1 MPNSYIRR
9 SSIKVKKSIYF
20 TIAILFFFLTVI
32 ISISAGA
39 VKIPLQEII
48 NVFTGNGDETSRT
61 IIFNLRLPRIIG
73 AAVVGMGLSV
83 VGAFFQGLLRN
94 PMADP
99 YVLGI
104 SSGAAFGATIAI
116 ILGLGLFGLS
126 FLAFISSLAV
136 VIFVYTISKTGSK
149 VSMTTMLLAGIAI
162 SAFIS
167 AIISLLML
175 LNHDEFTRIV
185 FWTMGGFSL
194 TNWNSI
200 AFSAPIII
208 IGSFVMY
215 VFSRDLNA
223 ILTGEEVAEHLGV
236 NTEFIKKIILVLGS
250 LVTAT
255 AVSVGGIIGFVGL
268 IVPHVSR
275 LIVGPDNRILVPFSA
290 LSGAIFLTLADTL
303 ARFILRPT
311 EVPIGIITATF
322 GGPFFLYL
330 LIKNKQKN

>member
-1 MPNSYIRR
+1 M
-9 SSIKVKKSIYF
+9 
-20 TIAILFFFLTVI
+20 IL
-32 ISISAGA
+32 SISAGA
-39 VKIPLQEII
+39 VKIPLREILNI
-48 NVFTGNGDETSRT
+48 FFGGGSETSRT
-61 IIFNLRLPRIIG
+61 IILNLRLPRVIES
-73 AAVVGMGLSV
+73 AVVGMGLSV

-116 ILGLGLFGLS
+116 ILGLGIFGLS
-126 FLAFISSLAV
+126 FMAFVTSLMTV
-136 VIFVYTISKTGSK
+136 FFVYTISKTGTR

-162 SAFIS
+162 SAFMS
-167 AIISLLML
+167 AIISLMML
-175 LNHDEFTRIV
+175 LNHDEFSRIV

-194 TNWNSI
+194 INWNSVV
-200 AFSAPIII
+200 FSTPIII
-208 IGSFVMY
+208 IGSFMMY
-215 VFSRDLNA
+215 VFSRDVNA

-236 NTEFIKKIILVLGS
+236 NTELVKKIILITGS

-268 IVPHVSR
+268 IVPHISR

-290 LSGAIFLTLADTL
+290 ISGAIFLTFADLL
-303 ARFILRPT
+303 ARIILKPM
-311 EVPIGIITATF
+311 EIPIGIITAAL

-330 LIKNKQKN
+330 LIKSKQKSEGM

>member
-1 MPNSYIRR
+1 MKFKRG
-9 SSIKVKKSIYF
+9 IYF
-20 TIAILFFFLTVI
+20 DTAFLLLIFTMIL
-32 ISISAGA
+32 SISAGA
-39 VKIPLQEII
+39 VKIPLQEIL
-48 NVFTGNGDETSRT
+48 NVFLGGGSETSRT
-61 IIFNLRLPRIIG
+61 IILNLRLPRVVES
-73 AAVVGMGLSV
+73 AVVGMGLSV

-116 ILGLGLFGLS
+116 ILGLGIFGLS
-126 FLAFISSLAV
+126 FMAFITSLMTV
-136 VIFVYTISKTGSK
+136 FFVYTISKTGTR

-162 SAFIS
+162 SAFMS
-167 AIISLLML
+167 AIISLMML
-175 LNHDEFTRIV
+175 LNHDEFSRIV

-194 TNWNSI
+194 INWNGVV
-200 AFSAPIII
+200 FSTPVIL

-215 VFSRDLNA
+215 VFSRDVNA

-236 NTEFIKKIILVLGS
+236 NTELVKKVILVTGS

-268 IVPHVSR
+268 VVPHISR

-290 LSGAIFLTLADTL
+290 ISGAIFLTFADLL
-303 ARFILRPT
+303 ARVILKPM
-311 EVPIGIITATF
+311 EIPIGIITAAF

-330 LIKNKQKN
+330 LIKSKQKGEGM

>member
-1 MPNSYIRR
+1 MKFKRG
-9 SSIKVKKSIYF
+9 IYF
-20 TIAILFFFLTVI
+20 GTAFSLLVFTMIL
-32 ISISAGA
+32 SISAGA
-39 VKIPLQEII
+39 VKIPLREILNI
-48 NVFTGNGDETSRT
+48 FFGGGSETSRT
-61 IIFNLRLPRIIG
+61 IILNLRLTRVIES
-73 AAVVGMGLSV
+73 AVVGMGLSV

-116 ILGLGLFGLS
+116 ILGFGIFGLS
-126 FLAFISSLAV
+126 FMAFVTSLMTV
-136 VIFVYTISKTGSK
+136 FFVYTISRTSTR

-162 SAFIS
+162 SAFMS
-167 AIISLLML
+167 AIISLMML
-175 LNHDEFTRIV
+175 LNHDEFSRIV

-194 TNWNSI
+194 ITWNSVV
-200 AFSAPIII
+200 FSTPIIV

-215 VFSRDLNA
+215 VFSRDVNA

-236 NTEFIKKIILVLGS
+236 NTELVKKIILVTGS

-268 IVPHVSR
+268 IVPHISR
-275 LIVGPDNRILVPFSA
+275 LIVGPDNRVLVPFSA
-290 LSGAIFLTLADTL
+290 ISGAIFLTFADLL
-303 ARFILRPT
+303 ARIILKPM
-311 EVPIGIITATF
+311 EIPIGIITAAF

-330 LIKNKQKN
+330 LIKSKQKSEGM

>member
-1 MPNSYIRR
+1 MG
-9 SSIKVKKSIYF
+9 VKKGIYF
-20 TIAILFFFLTVI
+20 GTAFLLCVFTMIL
-32 ISISAGA
+32 SISAGA
-39 VKIPLQEII
+39 VKIPLREILNI
-48 NVFTGNGDETSRT
+48 FLGGGSETSRT
-61 IIFNLRLPRIIG
+61 IILNLRLPRVIES
-73 AAVVGMGLSV
+73 AVVGMGLSV

-116 ILGLGLFGLS
+116 ILGLGIFGLS
-126 FLAFISSLAV
+126 FMAFITSLMTV
-136 VIFVYTISKTGSK
+136 FFVYTISKTGTR

-162 SAFIS
+162 SAFMS
-167 AIISLLML
+167 AIISLMML
-175 LNHDEFTRIV
+175 LNHDEFSRIV

-194 TNWNSI
+194 INWNSVV
-200 AFSAPIII
+200 FSTPIII

-215 VFSRDLNA
+215 VFSRDVNA

-236 NTEFIKKIILVLGS
+236 NTELVKKIILVTGS

-268 IVPHVSR
+268 IVPHISR
-275 LIVGPDNRILVPFSA
+275 LIVGPDNRVLVPFSA
-290 LSGAIFLTLADTL
+290 ISGAIFLTFADLL
-303 ARFILRPT
+303 ARVILKPM
-311 EVPIGIITATF
+311 EIPIGIITAAF

-330 LIKNKQKN
+330 LIKSKQKSEGM

>member
-1 MPNSYIRR
+1 VG
-9 SSIKVKKSIYF
+9 VKKGIYF
-20 TIAILFFFLTVI
+20 GTAFSLLVFTMIL
-32 ISISAGA
+32 SISAGA
-39 VKIPLQEII
+39 VKIPLQEIL
-48 NVFTGNGDETSRT
+48 NVFLGGGSETSRT
-61 IIFNLRLPRIIG
+61 IILNLRLPRAIESAI
-73 AAVVGMGLSV
+73 VGMGLSV

-116 ILGLGLFGLS
+116 ILGLGIFGLS
-126 FLAFISSLAV
+126 FMAFVTSLMTV
-136 VIFVYTISKTGSK
+136 FFVYTISKTGTR

-162 SAFIS
+162 SAFMS
-167 AIISLLML
+167 AIISLMML
-175 LNHDEFTRIV
+175 LNHDEFSRIV

-194 TNWNSI
+194 INWNSVV
-200 AFSAPIII
+200 FSTPIII
-208 IGSFVMY
+208 IGSFMMY
-215 VFSRDLNA
+215 VFSRDVNA

-236 NTEFIKKIILVLGS
+236 NTELVKKIILITGS

-268 IVPHVSR
+268 IVPHISR

-290 LSGAIFLTLADTL
+290 ISGAIFLTFADLL
-303 ARFILRPT
+303 ARIILKPM
-311 EVPIGIITATF
+311 EIPIGIITAAL

-330 LIKNKQKN
+330 LIKSKQKSEGM

>member
-1 MPNSYIRR
+1 VG
-9 SSIKVKKSIYF
+9 VKKGIYF
-20 TIAILFFFLTVI
+20 GTAFSLLVFTMIL
-32 ISISAGA
+32 SISAGA
-39 VKIPLQEII
+39 VKIPLQEIL
-48 NVFTGNGDETSRT
+48 NVFLGGGSETSRT
-61 IIFNLRLPRIIG
+61 IILNLRLPRAIESAI
-73 AAVVGMGLSV
+73 VGMGLSV
-83 VGAFFQGLLRN
+83 VGTFFQGLLRN

-116 ILGLGLFGLS
+116 ILGLGIFGLS
-126 FLAFISSLAV
+126 FMAFVTSLITV
-136 VIFVYTISKTGSK
+136 FFVYTISRTGTR

-162 SAFIS
+162 SAFMS
-167 AIISLLML
+167 AIISLMML
-175 LNHDEFTRIV
+175 LNHDEFSRIV

-194 TNWNSI
+194 INWNSVV
-200 AFSAPIII
+200 FTTPIIV

-215 VFSRDLNA
+215 VFSRDVNA

-236 NTEFIKKIILVLGS
+236 NTELVKKIILITGS

-268 IVPHVSR
+268 IVPHISR

-290 LSGAIFLTLADTL
+290 ISGAIFLTFADLL
-303 ARFILRPT
+303 ARIILKPM
-311 EVPIGIITATF
+311 EIPIGIITAAF

-330 LIKNKQKN
+330 LIKSKQKSEGM

>member
-1 MPNSYIRR
+1 MKFKRG
-9 SSIKVKKSIYF
+9 IYF
-20 TIAILFFFLTVI
+20 GTAFSLLVFTMIL
-32 ISISAGA
+32 SISAGA
-39 VKIPLQEII
+39 VKIPLREILNI
-48 NVFTGNGDETSRT
+48 FFGGGSETSRT
-61 IIFNLRLPRIIG
+61 IILNLRLPRVIES
-73 AAVVGMGLSV
+73 AVVGMGLSV

-116 ILGLGLFGLS
+116 ILGFGIFGLS
-126 FLAFISSLAV
+126 FMAFVTSLMTV
-136 VIFVYTISKTGSK
+136 FFVYTISRTGTR

-162 SAFIS
+162 SAFMS
-167 AIISLLML
+167 AIISLMML
-175 LNHDEFTRIV
+175 LNHDEFSRIV

-194 TNWNSI
+194 INWNSVV
-200 AFSAPIII
+200 FTTPIIV

-215 VFSRDLNA
+215 VFSRDVNA

-236 NTEFIKKIILVLGS
+236 NTELVKKIILVTGS

-268 IVPHVSR
+268 IVPHISR
-275 LIVGPDNRILVPFSA
+275 LIVGPDNRVLVPFSA
-290 LSGAIFLTLADTL
+290 ISGAIFLTFADLL
-303 ARFILRPT
+303 ARVILKPM
-311 EVPIGIITATF
+311 EIPIGIITAAF

-330 LIKNKQKN
+330 LIKSKQKSEGM

>member
-1 MPNSYIRR
+1 M
-9 SSIKVKKSIYF
+9 KKSIYF

-61 IIFNLRLPRIIG
+61 IIFNLRLPRVIG

-104 SSGAAFGATIAI
+104 SSGAALGATIAI
-116 ILGLGLFGLS
+116 ILGLGLFSLS

-136 VIFVYTISKTGSK
+136 VIFVYTISKTGAK